1 MALLEV
7 LTNDMKEAMKAR
19 AAERLNTIRL
29 LISDLKTE
37 RINKMRDL
45 TAEDELDFLSR
56 QAKRRRESIESF
68 EANGRAELADVERSE
83 LAVIETYLPKQ
94 LTVDEARAIIQETI
108 AELGI
113 ASKKEVNKLMAPLMA
128 KLKGRFPGKDV
139 KPLVDA
145 LLPAE

>member
-7 LTNDMKEAMKAR
+7 LTNDMKEAMKAK

-45 TAEDELDFLSR
+45 TPEDELDFLSR

-68 EANGRAELADVERSE
+68 EANGRTELAEVERGE

-94 LTVDEARAIIQETI
+94 LTVDEAREVVRATI
-108 AELGI
+108 SELGVT
-113 ASKKEVNKLMAPLMA
+113 SKKEVSKLMGPLMA

-145 LLPAE
+145 LLPE

>member
-7 LTNDMKEAMKAR
+7 LTNDMKEAMRAR

-45 TAEDELDFLSR
+45 TPEDELDFLSR

-68 EANGRAELADVERSE
+68 EANDRAELAEVERTE

-94 LTVDEARAIIQETI
+94 LTVDEAREVIRETI

-145 LLPAE
+145 LLPE

>member
-45 TAEDELDFLSR
+45 TPEDELDFLSR

-68 EANGRAELADVERSE
+68 AANDRAELADIERAE

-94 LTVDEARAIIQETI
+94 LSVDEAREVITATI

-113 ASKKEVNKLMAPLMA
+113 TSTKEVNKLMAPLMA

-139 KPLVDA
+139 KPLVES
-145 LLPAE
+145 LLPE

>member
-7 LTNDMKEAMKAR
+7 LTNDMKEAMKAK

-45 TAEDELDFLSR
+45 TPEDELDFLSR

-68 EANGRAELADVERSE
+68 EANGRAELADVERGE

-94 LTVDEARAIIQETI
+94 LTVDEAREVISATI
-108 AELGI
+108 AELGVT
-113 ASKKEVNKLMAPLMA
+113 SKKEVAKLMGPLMA

-139 KPLVDA
+139 KPLVEA
-145 LLPAE
+145 LLPE

>member
-7 LTNDMKEAMKAR
+7 LTNDMKEAMRAR
-19 AAERLNTIRL
+19 AADRLNTIRL

-45 TAEDELDFLSR
+45 TPEDELDFLSR

-68 EANGRAELADVERSE
+68 EANDRAELAEVERTE

-94 LTVDEARAIIQETI
+94 LTVDEAREVIRETI

-145 LLPAE
+145 LLPE

>member
-7 LTNDMKEAMKAR
+7 LTNDMKEAMKAK

-45 TAEDELDFLSR
+45 TPEDELDFLSR

-68 EANGRAELADVERSE
+68 EANGRAELADVERGE

-94 LTVDEARAIIQETI
+94 LTVDEAREVISATI
-108 AELGI
+108 AELGVT
-113 ASKKEVNKLMAPLMA
+113 SKKEVAKLMGPLMA

-139 KPLVDA
+139 KPLVET
-145 LLPAE
+145 LLPE

>member
-7 LTNDMKEAMKAR
+7 LTNDMKEAMKAK

-45 TAEDELDFLSR
+45 TPEDELDFLSR

-68 EANGRAELADVERSE
+68 EANGRVELAEVERGE

-94 LTVDEARAIIQETI
+94 LTVDEAREVVRATI
-108 AELGI
+108 SELGVT
-113 ASKKEVNKLMAPLMA
+113 SKKEVSKLMGPLMA

-139 KPLVDA
+139 KPLVEA
-145 LLPAE
+145 LLPE

>member
-7 LTNDMKEAMKAR
+7 LTNDMKEAMKAK

-68 EANGRAELADVERSE
+68 EANGRAELADVERGE

-94 LTVDEARAIIQETI
+94 LTVDEAREVISATI
-108 AELGI
+108 AELGVT
-113 ASKKEVNKLMAPLMA
+113 SKKEVAKLMGPLMA

-139 KPLVDA
+139 KPLVET
-145 LLPAE
+145 LLPE

>member
-45 TAEDELDFLSR
+45 TPEDELDFLSR

-68 EANGRAELADVERSE
+68 DANDRAELADIERSE

-94 LTVDEARAIIQETI
+94 LSVDEVREIITTTI
-108 AELGI
+108 AELGVT
-113 ASKKEVNKLMAPLMA
+113 SKKEVNKLMAPLMA

-139 KPLVDA
+139 KPLVESI
-145 LLPAE
+145 LPE

>member
-45 TAEDELDFLSR
+45 TPEDELDFLSR

-68 EANGRAELADVERSE
+68 DANDRAELADIERAE

-94 LTVDEARAIIQETI
+94 LSVDEAREVITATI

-113 ASKKEVNKLMAPLMA
+113 TSKKEVNKLMAPLMA

-139 KPLVDA
+139 KPLVES
-145 LLPAE
+145 LLPE

>member
-45 TAEDELDFLSR
+45 TPEDELDFLSR

-68 EANGRAELADVERSE
+68 DANDRAELADIERAE
-83 LAVIETYLPKQ
+83 LLVIETY
-94 LTVDEARAIIQETI
+94 EAREVITATI
-108 AELGI
+108 AELGVT
-113 ASKKEVNKLMAPLMA
+113 SKKEVNKLMAPLMA

-139 KPLVDA
+139 KPLVES
-145 LLPAE
+145 LLPE

>member
-45 TAEDELDFLSR
+45 TPEDELDFLSR

-68 EANGRAELADVERSE
+68 AANDRAELADIERAE

-94 LTVDEARAIIQETI
+94 LSVDEVREVITATI

-113 ASKKEVNKLMAPLMA
+113 TSTKEVNKLMAPLMA

-139 KPLVDA
+139 KPLVES
-145 LLPAE
+145 LLPE

>member
-7 LTNDMKEAMKAR
+7 LTNDMKEAMRAR
-19 AAERLNTIRL
+19 AADRLNTIRL

-45 TAEDELDFLSR
+45 TPEDELDFLSR

-68 EANGRAELADVERSE
+68 EANGRAELAEVERTE

-94 LTVDEARAIIQETI
+94 LTVDEAREVIRETI

-145 LLPAE
+145 LLPE